1 MAGCLFAKDG
11 NPLRRSLVSL
21 PFSDFCPPLARSD
34 SSRESLMA
42 RMAGAIP
49 PRSSLEIRGVA
60 GFAPWHVVDH
70 FQRWTLDL
78 SRPFQAIERAADRET
93 RRHVRRAR
101 ATGVTI
107 DRLNSAAVR
116 IRGKREFPRWPCES
130 ALINYWRD
138 WLKLSLQRLN
148 ASDAW
153 HIGLWPDGMKSCIVL
168 THDVEGPIGMS
179 RMERN
184 GGSRGALQFS
194 LRLEPAL
201 AQYAIDWNLVN
212 RLRWR
217 GFEFGAHGLSHDG
230 RLFRSESDFS
240 ELAPILEKLARIHGM
255 NGSRAPSTLRRVEW
269 ISRLSFDFDCSF
281 SDSDPYEPQPGG
293 TCSVFPFSCPIW
305 SSCLTP
311 CRKTTR

>member
-101 ATGVTI
+101 AAGVTI

-130 ALINYWRD
+130 ALIDYWRD
-138 WLKLSLQRLN
+138 WLKLSLN

-153 HIGLWPDGMKSCIVL
+153 HIGFWPDGMKSCIVL

-179 RMERN
+179 RMERMADLEERYN
-184 GGSRGALQFS
+184 FRSA
-194 LRLEPAL
+194 LEPA
-201 AQYAIDWNLVN
+201 AGSVCD
-212 RLRWR
+212 RL
-217 GFEFGAHGLSHDG
+217 
-230 RLFRSESDFS
+230 ESGES
-240 ELAPILEKLARIHGM
+240 PALARIRIR
-255 NGSRAPSTLRRVEW
+255 SAWP
-269 ISRLSFDFDCSF
+269 LS
-281 SDSDPYEPQPGG
+281 
-293 TCSVFPFSCPIW
+293 
-305 SSCLTP
+305 
-311 CRKTTR
+311 